1 MKSLKNFFTTIIVAI
16 ILSCVYYSCSSS
28 SGNKKEEAVVPLN
41 VLQEANLFV
50 VSKTGSEFFHNYIAP
65 DFVKTKHSP
74 PYYEMVY
81 NLYIPEKPYVNAL
94 ITFTVDGEG
103 KVVESR
109 DIIGIPNCNKSP
121 ALCNWQ
127 VDKDYAVGIA
137 EAEGLEKGIKDWQIT
152 FVWNPER
159 QIYVW
164 RILTVIREF
173 QGDFGYRGSG
183 KEMLIDPVNGEV
195 LSLTGWQIN

>member
-1 MKSLKNFFTTIIVAI
+1 MKSIKNSFTVFITVS
-16 ILSCVYYSCSSS
+16 ILSTVYYSCGSS
-28 SGNKKEEAVVPLN
+28 NKGKQGKTDVPLN

-50 VSKTGSEFFHNYIAP
+50 VSKTGAEFFHNYIA
-65 DFVKTKHSP
+65 VNHAKTKHLP

-81 NLYIPEKPYVNAL
+81 RLYIPDKPYVNTS
-94 ITFTVDGEG
+94 ITFTVDEAG
-103 KVVESR
+103 KVVETR
-109 DIIGIPNCNKSP
+109 DIIGIPNCNKNP
-121 ALCNWQ
+121 TLCNWQ
-127 VDKDYAVGIA
+127 VNKDSAVAIA
-137 EAEGLEKGIKDWQIT
+137 KAEGLEEGIKNWQIK

>member
-1 MKSLKNFFTTIIVAI
+1 MKSLKNSFTVFITVTI
-16 ILSCVYYSCSSS
+16 LGTVYYSCGSS
-28 SGNKKEEAVVPLN
+28 NKGKQEGTDVPLN

-50 VSKTGSEFFHNYIAP
+50 VSKAGAEFFHNYIKP
-65 DFVKTKHSP
+65 DLVKTKHSP

-81 NLYIPEKPYVNAL
+81 NLYIPDKPYVNTF
-94 ITFTVDGEG
+94 ITFTVDEAG
-103 KVVESR
+103 KIVETR
-109 DIIGIPNCNKSP
+109 DIIGIPNCNKRP

-127 VDKDYAVGIA
+127 VDKDKAVAIA
-137 EAEGLEKGIKDWQIT
+137 EAEGLEKGIKDWQIK

-195 LSLTGWQIN
+195 LSLTGWQVN

>member
-1 MKSLKNFFTTIIVAI
+1 MKSLKNSITFLIAFI
-16 ILSCVYYSCSSS
+16 ILSAVYYSCGTSNS
-28 SGNKKEEAVVPLN
+28 KKGGESVIPLN

-50 VSKTGSEFFHNYIAP
+50 VSKTGAEFFHNYISVNKA
-65 DFVKTKHSP
+65 KTKHSP
-74 PYYEMVY
+74 PYYQMVY
-81 NLYIPEKPYVNAL
+81 NLYIPEKPYVNAS
-94 ITFTVDGEG
+94 ITFTVDETG

-121 ALCNWQ
+121 TLCDWQ
-127 VDKDYAVGIA
+127 VDKEGAVQIA
-137 EAEGLEKGIKDWQIT
+137 QKEGLEKGIKDWQIA

-159 QIYVW
+159 KIYVW
-164 RILTVIREF
+164 RIQTVLREF

-183 KEMLIDPVNGEV
+183 REMLIDPVSGEI

>member
-1 MKSLKNFFTTIIVAI
+1 MKSLKSSFTAFIAII
-16 ILSCVYYSCSSS
+16 ILSCSYYACSSS
-28 SGNKKEEAVVPLN
+28 SSDIKNETDVPLH
-41 VLQEANLFV
+41 VLQEANLFI
-50 VSKTGSEFFHNYIAP
+50 VSKTGAEFFHNYIAV
-65 DFVKTKHSP
+65 DNVKTKHSP

-81 NLYIPEKPYVNAL
+81 NLYIPEKPYVNTS
-94 ITFTVDGEG
+94 ITFTVDEAG
-103 KVVESR
+103 KVVESK
-109 DIIGIPNCNKSP
+109 DIIGIPNCNKNP
-121 ALCNWQ
+121 LLCDWQ
-127 VDKDYAVGIA
+127 VDSDGAIRIA
-137 EAEGLEKGIKDWQIT
+137 ETEGLEKGIKDWQFA

-183 KEMLIDPVNGEV
+183 KEMLIDPVSGEM